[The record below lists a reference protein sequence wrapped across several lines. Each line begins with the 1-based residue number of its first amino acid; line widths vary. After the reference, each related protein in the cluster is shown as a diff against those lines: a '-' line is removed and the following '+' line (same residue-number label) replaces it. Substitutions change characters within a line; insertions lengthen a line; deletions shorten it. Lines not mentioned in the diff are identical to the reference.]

1 MRSSVHIASKRHR
14 QIHGPTQYSEEGRK
28 NSLSACCHQEWK
40 KGKYRGKYELELT
53 LFPPNAAPISAPLVP
68 TLTYAKKK

>member
-14 QIHGPTQYSEEGRK
+14 RIHGPTLCSEERRITGTRVK
-28 NSLSACCHQEWK
+28 EVSQK
-40 KGKYRGKYELELT
+40 ELT

-68 TLTYAKKK
+68 TLTFEKKIKK